1 MNDSKFNALIALL
14 DDPDPEVA
22 RQVESELTTLGI
34 EGIARL
40 EQAWEAVTDTTLQQ
54 RLEELITRLQVGHFT
69 EELYTWR
76 QGGGADLFEGWLLL
90 TQVQYPTLNVQK
102 YRNELSRLA
111 NRTWLETNSGM
122 NDLERLSVINRMLYG
137 REGYGGNFADP
148 DKPDNLFLSQLID
161 TKHSNSLGLS
171 VFYYILCQQLQ
182 IPMQVVHF
190 GGYYALK
197 YYQPNAHFYIDAFNK
212 GMFFTPKQVQQFLRK
227 MKADENLNHYKP
239 LSHIYIVLHL
249 VDRLVEAYRTLGLT
263 GKAETFAQL
272 RKDIDISFE

>member
-22 RQVESELTTLGI
+22 RQVEAELTSLGLD
-34 EGIARL
+34 GIPRL
-40 EQAWEAVTDTTLQQ
+40 EQAWETISDGVLQQ

-76 QGGGADLFEGWLLL
+76 QGGGGDLFEGWLLL

-102 YRNELSRLA
+102 YRNELNRLA
-111 NRTWLETNSGM
+111 NKTWLETSTGM
-122 NDLERLSVINRMLYG
+122 NDLERLSVVNRMLYG
-137 REGYGGNFADP
+137 RENYGGNFADP
-148 DKPDNLFLSQLID
+148 DKPDNFFLSQLID

-171 VFYYILCQQLQ
+171 VFYLILCHQLQ

-197 YYQPNAHFYIDAFNK
+197 YYQPNSHFYIDAFNK
-212 GMFFTPKQVQQFLRK
+212 GMFFTPKQVQQFLKK
-227 MKADENLNHYKP
+227 MKANENLNHYKP
-239 LSHIYIVLHL
+239 LSNIYIILHL
-249 VDRLVEAYRTLGLT
+249 IDRLIEAYKGQDAHN
-263 GKAETFAQL
+263 KADIFTQL